1 MEIKLGMPHLTYNGI
16 DAVWLAKTLGN
27 AHWSLLKT
35 VKSFNQDNQRLYA
48 SFFAF
53 EIDFNRGQDQ
63 FYENDELQ
71 LESNIFKFNNQI
83 YRSMHTATVER
94 NLATATFDSIFVKKD
109 INSGALVKDEPIG
122 AIKDIDKINTVF
134 LDEHKRIKKQLFDKK
149 ITGLNELVFS
159 PEAYFNGVKILYC
172 ANYLNLVLLNEWIT
186 YQEIQAPIKKIKIFF
201 FKNINVGDRVFG
213 VTEQRGNCY
222 ETILMAND
230 HPLAFCEIIR

>member
-1 MEIKLGMPHLTYNGI
+1 MPHLSYNGI
-16 DAVWLAKTLGN
+16 DAVWLAKTLGD
-27 AHWSLLKT
+27 AHWSSLKT
-35 VKSFNQDNQRLYA
+35 IKSVNQDNQRLYA

-53 EIDFNRGQDQ
+53 EINFNRGQDQ
-63 FYENDELQ
+63 FYENDELH
-71 LESNIFKFNNQI
+71 LESKIFKFNNQI

-94 NLATATFDSIFVKKD
+94 NVVTATFDSIFVKKD
-109 INSGALVKDEPIG
+109 AVSGALVKDEPTS
-122 AIKDIDKINTVF
+122 AVQHIDKINTVF

-149 ITGLNELVFS
+149 VTGLNELVFS

-186 YQEIQAPIKKIKIFF
+186 YQKIQAPIKKIKIFF
-201 FKNINVGDRVFG
+201 FKNINAGDQVFG
-213 VTEQRGNCY
+213 VTEKHDSRY